1 MDNQLNSEALSRITA
16 EIFYTNGLLL
26 AWGDRF
32 AADLGLTSARW
43 QMLGALAHAAE
54 AQTSPQLGERM
65 GMSRQGAQ
73 KQLNLLLADGLVAAA
88 DNPAH
93 KRSPLYSLT
102 ERGAAVFAQVRQRWM
117 AQAAEWAQDLS
128 AEELAMA
135 EKVLL
140 ALGQRVKA
148 AG

>member
-1 MDNQLNSEALSRITA
+1 MDNQLNSEALSRITT

-88 DNPAH
+88 DNPA
-93 KRSPLYSLT
+93 
-102 ERGAAVFAQVRQRWM
+102 AAVALM
-117 AQAAEWAQDLS
+117 AAEPSLIKRPVLEHGGAFHCGFQTALY
-128 AEELAMA
+128 EELFAP
-135 EKVLL
+135 LL
-140 ALGQRVKA
+140 SDGCNPPS

>member
-1 MDNQLNSEALSRITA
+1 MDNQLNSEALSRITT
-16 EIFYTNGLLL
+16 EIFYINGLLL

-73 KQLNLLLADGLVAAA
+73 KQLNAVGRRFGRRRRQPRAQTLAALF
-88 DNPAH
+88 AH
-93 KRSPLYSLT
+93 RTRRGGVRPSAPTLAGAGGGMGAGF
-102 ERGAAVFAQVRQRWM
+102 ERGRIG
-117 AQAAEWAQDLS
+117 D
-128 AEELAMA
+128 
-135 EKVLL
+135 
-140 ALGQRVKA
+140 G
-148 AG
+148 

>member
-102 ERGAAVFAQVRQRWM
+102 ERGAAVFTQRWM

-128 AEELAMA
+128 AEELAAA

-140 ALGQRVKA
+140 ELGQRVKA

>member
-1 MDNQLNSEALSRITA
+1 MDTPSETLSRISTG
-16 EIFYTNGLLL
+16 IFHANGLLT

-32 AADLGLTSARW
+32 AADLGLTSSRW
-43 QMLGALAHAAE
+43 QMLGALAQAA
-54 AQTSPQLGERM
+54 APQTSPQLGERM

-102 ERGAAVFAQVRQRWM
+102 ADGAALYEKIHLRWM
-117 AQAAEWAQDLS
+117 RQAEEWTADLD
-128 AEELAMA
+128 AEELAAAENVLRKLA
-135 EKVLL
+135 EK
-140 ALGQRVKA
+140 VKA

>member
-1 MDNQLNSEALSRITA
+1 MMSKAAETLSLITT
-16 EIFYTNGLLL
+16 EIFYTNGLLA

-32 AADLGLTSARW
+32 AADLALTSSRW
-43 QMLGALAHAAE
+43 QMLGALAHADVP
-54 AQTSPQLGERM
+54 QTSPQLGERM

-73 KQLNLLLADGLVAAA
+73 KQLNLLLEEGLIAAT

-102 ERGAAVFAQVRQRWM
+102 ERGARLYETIHQRWLV
-117 AQAAEWAQDLS
+117 QAQDWAEGLS
-128 AEELAMA
+128 EEELAVA
-135 EKVLL
+135 TKVL
-140 ALGQRVKA
+140 AHLGERVKT